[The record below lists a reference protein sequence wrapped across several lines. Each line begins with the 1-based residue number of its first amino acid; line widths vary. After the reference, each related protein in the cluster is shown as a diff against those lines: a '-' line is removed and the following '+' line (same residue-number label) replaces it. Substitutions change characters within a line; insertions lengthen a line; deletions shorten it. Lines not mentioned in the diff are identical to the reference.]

1 MSKIKTLQD
10 TIKKYILSGSSDK
23 ETLGLELEHFV
34 CDKAKNPPA
43 YEVIEE
49 LLNTLGSRKGRTLYK
64 EGGHTFGFYAPGY
77 SISLEPSCQLEISI
91 DPKGSVSDIKEV
103 YEAFRKEWDEALA
116 KKGLHLEHGGVQP
129 LVVSGITTPF
139 TFPLIPK
146 ERYHHMNEHFLKTGD
161 HGAFM
166 MRATA
171 STQVSIDY
179 KDEADALR
187 KFKLA
192 CRLSP
197 ILALIGEYLSS
208 EAGGEFKGKHLLRQI
223 IWNDTDD
230 VRCGYAEGSVTADSL
245 DDYIKHITNTS
256 MIMAWDGK
264 DAVPFEGAA
273 TEFEGETSSE
283 DFVQY
288 LLSMFFFNVRFKKYI
303 EIRMADSLPMEAA
316 LGYAALIKGIFYD
329 AGVFEKVENMLSLV
343 KSIEDIK
350 EAEYAIINGGFA
362 AKIYGYESAT
372 AFIAEL
378 FEAIKP
384 ALPDDE
390 KHYLD
395 SLMPLQVAEFLYM
408 KGIMPN
414 DKEHIASAK
423 EQREYLLSSTAK
435 YHGRVVKTLYI
446 PKIFTYM
453 DIKRFEELALTM
465 NGIFNKVIEHYKK
478 DPSYRRL
485 FGFSPE
491 LEELILTE
499 KGYDCP
505 IPISRI
511 DIFYNEDSKEFT
523 YCEFNTDG
531 ASAMNEDRELNTS
544 LKLTKAYKDFTKDH
558 TVHSIELFDSWVRTF
573 LDIYKDYASKKPG
586 SPEVPNVAIV
596 DYMEHATSN
605 EFLEFQKA
613 FERAGVKCE
622 VIDIRKLIFK
632 GDALYTPEG
641 LRIDA
646 IYRRA
651 VTSDIEKEPRDIKD
665 FLKAVSEQKICL
677 IGAFQTQIA
686 HNKILYEILHLPE
699 TGEFLTP
706 FERRYID
713 AHVPFT
719 AKLSEKISRYNPDMW
734 ASIMTEKN
742 NWIIKP
748 EDSYGSLGVHAGF
761 ECETDD
767 EWKSFVKES
776 LDKHYI
782 VQRFCVPYRLK
793 NIDLCKTGLDASDP
807 SHHAGEWITH
817 SNLTGLFCYG
827 GEFAGIYSRISY
839 GHIISTQYSEMA
851 VATMIVG

>member
-1 MSKIKTLQD
+1 MDKLNTLSKKIKE
-10 TIKKYILSGSSDK
+10 YILSGAKDSK
-23 ETLGLELEHFV
+23 TLGLELEHFV
-34 CDKAKNPPA
+34 CDRDCNPAP

-49 LLNTLGSRKGRTLYK
+49 VLNTFGAKEGRILYK
-64 EGGHTFGFYAPGY
+64 EGAHTFGVFTDGY
-77 SISLEPSCQLEISI
+77 SVSLEPSCQIEISI
-91 DPKGSVSDIKEV
+91 DP
-103 YEAFRKEWDEALA
+103 REALSGIKKIYEDFRIEIDA
-116 KKGLHLEHGGVQP
+116 LLNEKGLHLEHGGVHP
-129 LVVSGITTPF
+129 LVVSGISTPF
-139 TFPLIPK
+139 DFPLIPK
-146 ERYHHMNEHFLKTGD
+146 DRYHHMNEHFLKTGR
-161 HGAFM
+161 HGAYM

-187 KFKLA
+187 KYRLA

-197 ILALIGEYLSS
+197 VLALIGEYLSS
-208 EAGGEFKGKHLLRQI
+208 EADGEFKGKHILRTI

-230 VRCGYAEGSVTADSL
+230 ARCGYARGSVTAETL
-245 DDYIKHITNTS
+245 DDYAEHAMTTP
-256 MIMAWDGK
+256 MIMAWNNGE
-264 DAVPFEGAA
+264 AVPFEGTAQD
-273 TEFEGETSSE
+273 FEGETDSE

-303 EIRMADSLPMEAA
+303 EIRMADSLPVEAA
-316 LGYAALIKGIFYD
+316 VGYAALIKAIFYND
-329 AGVFEKVENMLSLV
+329 DVFEKAEKLVSSV
-343 KSIEDIK
+343 KSIDEIK
-350 EAEYAIINGGFA
+350 AAEEAIINDGFA
-362 AKIYGYESAT
+362 AKIYEHESAT
-372 AFIAEL
+372 AFVAEL
-378 FEAIKP
+378 FEAAKQ
-384 ALPDDE
+384 ALPTGE

-408 KGIMPN
+408 KGIAPH

-423 EQREYLLSSTAK
+423 AQREYLLGSTAK
-435 YHGRVVKTLYI
+435 YHGRAVKTMYI

-453 DIKRFEELALTM
+453 DIKRFENLALTM
-465 NGIFNKVIEHYKK
+465 NGIFNKVIDRYKA
-478 DPSYRRL
+478 DPSYRKL
-485 FGFSPE
+485 FGFAPQ

-531 ASAMNEDRELNTS
+531 ASAMNEDRELNIS
-544 LKLTKAYKDFTKDH
+544 IRRTKAYKDFTAD
-558 TVHSIELFDSWVRTF
+558 TSVHSIELFDSWVMIF
-573 LDIYKDYASKKPG
+573 LDIYADYAKKKGTPKT
-586 SPEVPNVAIV
+586 PNVAII
-596 DYMEHATSN
+596 DYMEHATGN

-613 FERAGVKCE
+613 FENAGIKCE
-622 VIDIRKLIFK
+622 VLDIRKLEFK
-632 GDALYTPEG
+632 DDALYSPSG

-651 VTSDIEKEPRDIKD
+651 VTSDIEKEPEDIGD
-665 FLKAVSEQKICL
+665 FLKAVREEKVCL

-686 HNKILYEILHLPE
+686 HNKILYEILHRPE
-699 TGEFLTP
+699 TKAFLSP
-706 FERRYID
+706 FENHYVKC
-713 AHVPFT
+713 HVPFT
-719 AKLSEKISRYNPDMW
+719 AKLLSSLESENPEMW
-734 ASIMTEKN
+734 DSIMHEKN

-761 ECETDD
+761 ECETDT
-767 EWKSFVKES
+767 EWQSFVKES

-807 SHHAGEWITH
+807 ENHAGEWITH

-851 VATMIVG
+851 VATLIVG